1 MRRSPI
7 PWTVLACVRLKPMT
21 LLTSVTFTRFAAA
34 AVLAVFFAMY
44 SVLSSRRYAPTISA
58 SSLPRI
64 RATRAGS
71 FNPIRPANVA
81 RTTLCGFAEPSDLV
95 STFWMPHDSTTARTA
110 PPAIRPVPSGAG
122 LSSTLPEPNL
132 PTTWCGIVAP
142 LPSGTRIRF
151 FFAASMPF
159 LIADGTSFAL
169 PMPKPTTPWPSPT
182 TTSALK
188 LRFLPPLTT
197 LVTRLIDTTV
207 SLISSCDASTFS
219 RSRFINAITGLP
231 SRNTLRAAPLSRPG
245 PPPSAARWCRTQ
257 VARPSPLELQTCF
270 ARRVGHCL
278 HAPVIEEPVAV
289 EHHALD
295 ALLQQPLGDR
305 LANRLGALDVAAGRL
320 LRQPALHR
328 RLDGRGRGDGPAG
341 HVVDDLDVHVR
352 DAAEHRQ
359 PRPLFAAAHALANPE
374 LDPVAS
380 VFSGLD
386 AHGYFAPVFP
396 TFFFSTS
403 PA

>member
-21 LLTSVTFTRFAAA
+21 LLTSVTFTRFDAA
-34 AVLAVFFAMY
+34 AVLAVFFDMY

-159 LIADGTSFAL
+159 LMADGTSFAL

-197 LVTRLIDTTV
+197 FVTRLIETTV

-219 RSRFINAITGLP
+219 RSRFI
-231 SRNTLRAAPLSRPG
+231 
-245 PPPSAARWCRTQ
+245 SAT
-257 VARPSPLELQTCF
+257 LELQTCF

-295 ALLQQPLGDR
+295 ALFEQPLSDG
-305 LANRLGALDVAAGRL
+305 LANRLRAPDVAAGRL
-320 LRQPALHR
+320 LRQHAFDR
-328 RLDGRGRGDGPAG
+328 RLDGRRRRNRAAG
-341 HVVDDLDVHVR
+341 HVVHDLHVHVR
-352 DAAEHRQ
+352 HAAEHGQ
-359 PRPLFAAAHALANPE
+359 ARPLFAAADALADPE
-374 LDPVAS
+374 LDPVAAIL
-380 VFSGLD
+380 SGLD

>member
-1 MRRSPI
+1 M
-7 PWTVLACVRLKPMT
+7 
-21 LLTSVTFTRFAAA
+21 
-34 AVLAVFFAMY
+34 
-44 SVLSSRRYAPTISA
+44 SA

-81 RTTLCGFAEPSDLV
+81 RTTLCGFAEPSYLV

-159 LIADGTSFAL
+159 LMADGTSFAL

-197 LVTRLIDTTV
+197 FVTRLIETTV
-207 SLISSCDASTFS
+207 SLISSCEGSTFS
-219 RSRFINAITGLP
+219 RVLFI
-231 SRNTLRAAPLSRPG
+231 
-245 PPPSAARWCRTQ
+245 SAT
-257 VARPSPLELQTCF
+257 SELQTGFSCRVSHCF
-270 ARRVGHCL
+270 HTA
-278 HAPVIEEPVAV
+278 VIKKSVAI
-289 EHHALD
+289 EDDALD
-295 ALLQQPLGDR
+295 ALFDQPLGDG
-305 LANRLGALDVAAGRL
+305 LADGLRALDVSAAGL
-320 LRQPALHR
+320 LRQRALHR
-328 RLDGRGRGDGPAG
+328 RLDGRRRRDRLAAG
-341 HVVDDLDVHVR
+341 IVYDLHIHVR
-352 DAAEHRQ
+352 DASEDRQ
-359 PRPLFAAAHALANPE
+359 AWTLHCAAHAAADAVPDALAAIVFGF
-374 LDPVAS
+374 DP
-380 VFSGLD
+380 
-386 AHGYFAPVFP
+386 HYFAPVLP
-396 TFFFSTS
+396 TFFFSCS
-403 PA
+403 PV